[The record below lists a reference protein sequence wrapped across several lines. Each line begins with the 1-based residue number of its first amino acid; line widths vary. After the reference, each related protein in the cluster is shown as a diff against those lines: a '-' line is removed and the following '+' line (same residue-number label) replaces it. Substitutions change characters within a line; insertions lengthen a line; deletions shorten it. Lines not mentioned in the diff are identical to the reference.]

1 MDSKEREAS
10 KLVKDVVFKT
20 VGELINA
27 IGFLAERL
35 DENHTYNKRN
45 KMVKLKGETKL
56 YKLINSNYK
65 LDSKVLNSSVDISK
79 LKNWFKERN
88 LPFSV
93 HELKNGNKEF
103 IFRVNDQKLA
113 TKGFK
118 FLLDELTKWPERFA
132 NAVLKNPTK
141 MTLDERIE
149 HAKQVQKS
157 YKKVKGNIKQK
168 SKTNV
173 KAVKRGTR

>member
-10 KLVKDVVFKT
+10 KLIKDVVFKT

-45 KMVKLKGETKL
+45 NMFKLKGETKL

-65 LDSKVLNSSVDISK
+65 LDSKVLNSSVDFNK

-88 LPFSV
+88 LD
-93 HELKNGNKEF
+93 
-103 IFRVNDQKLA
+103 R
-113 TKGFK
+113 
-118 FLLDELTKWPERFA
+118 
-132 NAVLKNPTK
+132 
-141 MTLDERIE
+141 
-149 HAKQVQKS
+149 
-157 YKKVKGNIKQK
+157 K
-168 SKTNV
+168 SKSLNYSQHSIS
-173 KAVKRGTR
+173 

>member
-10 KLVKDVVFKT
+10 KLIKDVVFKT

-65 LDSKVLNSSVDISK
+65 LDSKVLNSSVDFNK

-118 FLLDELTKWPERFA
+118 FLLEGIERLAPEPRDDPEPGA
-132 NAVLKNPTK
+132 APRG
-141 MTLDERIE
+141 DAER
-149 HAKQVQKS
+149 
-157 YKKVKGNIKQK
+157 
-168 SKTNV
+168 
-173 KAVKRGTR
+173 

>member
-10 KLVKDVVFKT
+10 KLIKDVVFKT

-65 LDSKVLNSSVDISK
+65 LDSKVLNSSVDFNK
-79 LKNWFKERN
+79 LKNWFKE
-88 LPFSV
+88 L
-93 HELKNGNKEF
+93 

-118 FLLDELTKWPERFA
+118 FLLDELTKRPERFA